1 MAKLNYGFSGFNKS
15 QNPQLSNSPYSKGSS
30 NSIKGLLLPARVI
43 SIVLDNNHPRFE
55 ELGGWNALGAIEF
68 DSADNPSYNLE
79 KYSVA
84 FPIDSNFKHF
94 PLKNEIVLI
103 LSSFSSAINL
113 FENNINILGGES
125 KKYYTSIINVWNHP
139 HHNGYSFKINDSTP
153 SQNKTYD
160 QTQTGNTSTISDE
173 PVKINLGKT
182 FKERSNI
189 HPLLPFEGDIIYEGR
204 WGNSIRLGSTVMAS
218 ASLSP
223 NDWSSPGVG
232 KNGDPIIILRNGEFL
247 DTKIEGYKPIVENT
261 YNSLSSIYLT
271 STQKIPIDVARS
283 NYTNYSGSLE
293 NVPANPKE
301 YAGPQIILNSERLIF
316 NASLDHILLSAG
328 KSINLNTP
336 KSVNI
341 DTRKLVVQSDA
352 IYLGNEM
359 LANEPLMLGNK
370 TVLLLINLV
379 DILISL
385 TDQLKNLQS
394 DPVVA
399 NAPASFAALNI
410 KSSGINSSLKQIKK
424 QLEKPNSITS
434 ERNYTI

>member
-204 WGNSIRLGSTVMAS
+204 WGNSIRLGSTVTES
-218 ASLSP
+218 NS
-223 NDWSSPGVG
+223 WSSIGS
-232 KNGDPIIILRNGEFL
+232 NGDPITIIRNGQGSQNE
-247 DTKIEGYKPIVENT
+247 EGWIPVVENI
-261 YNSLSSIYLT
+261 NNMESSLILT
-271 STQKIPIDVARS
+271 STQNIPIEASSKD
-283 NYTNYSGSLE
+283 YTSFSGSQYEPPVFPNEYSG
-293 NVPANPKE
+293 N
-301 YAGPQIILNSERLIF
+301 QILLNSGRLVF
-316 NASLDHILLSAG
+316 NSNSDHILLSSV
-328 KSINLNTP
+328 KSINLNSQECVT
-336 KSVNI
+336 I
-341 DTRKLVVQSDA
+341 DTKKVFIQSNE
-352 IYLGNEM
+352 IYLGTET
-359 LANEPLMLGNK
+359 LANEPLLLGNTTVEVLK
-370 TVLLLINLV
+370 TLTEQLLS
-379 DILISL
+379 ISNM
-385 TDQLKNLQS
+385 LKTLQS
-394 DPVVA
+394 DPVA
-399 NAPASFAALNI
+399 INSPATFGEINI
-410 KSSGINSSLKQIKK
+410 KAIGISTILQSVLKELGTTPAECK
-424 QLEKPNSITS
+424 LTS
-434 ERNYTI
+434 KRNFTL